1 MFENITTAGLTRRSF
16 VGAAGAVAAAAAL
29 AGCGASNASDAVQS
43 ATSNAS
49 NDSNATQANDNFRTV
64 DDIKSAG
71 SINIGV
77 FSDKAPFGYVDDSGK
92 YQGYDIVFAERIAK
106 ELGVTPNYISTDGA
120 NRVPYLESN
129 QADLMLANFTVTDER
144 AEKVDFTD
152 PYMKVQLGVV
162 SPESAEITSVD
173 QLKGKKLIVSKGTT
187 AETYFEKNYPDVELV
202 KYDAYADAY
211 NALLDGRGDAFSTDN
226 TEVLAWAKSN
236 PGYVVGIDDLGDTDT
251 IAGAVHK
258 GNDSLLKFVNDLIEG
273 PLAEENFFHN
283 DYDQTLKP
291 VYGDEVDPD
300 TIVVEGGKVS

>member
-1 MFENITTAGLTRRSF
+1 MLSNINNAIVSRRTFLAGTGVVATS
-16 VGAAGAVAAAAAL
+16 AVL
-29 AGCGASNASDAVQS
+29 AGCGSSASDASDAVQE
-43 ATSNAS
+43 ATS
-49 NDSNATQANDNFRTV
+49 DSSTSDDTESNDNFKTV
-64 DDIKSAG
+64 DDIKAAG
-71 SINIGV
+71 TINIGV
-77 FSDKAPFGYVDDSGK
+77 FSDKAPFGYVDDDGN
-92 YQGYDIVFAERIAK
+92 YAGYDIVFAERIAQ

-173 QLKGKKLIVSKGTT
+173 QLDGKTLIVSKGTT
-187 AETYFEKNYPDVELV
+187 AETYFEENYPNVNLQ

-226 TEVLAWAKSN
+226 TEVLAWAKTN

-258 GNDSLLKFVNDLIEG
+258 GNDTLLQFVNDLIEG

-283 DYDQTLKP
+283 DYEQTLEP
-291 VYGDEVDPD
+291 VYGDDVDPD
-300 TIVVEGGKVS
+300 TIVVEGGKV

>member
-1 MFENITTAGLTRRSF
+1 MFENIAKSGITRRSF
-16 VGAAGAVAAAAAL
+16 LAGSGIVAASAVL
-29 AGCGASNASDAVQS
+29 AGCGSSASDASDAVQE
-43 ATSNAS
+43 ATS
-49 NDSNATQANDNFRTV
+49 DSSSSDDTQSNDNFKTV
-64 DDIKSAG
+64 DDIKAAG
-71 SINIGV
+71 TINIGV
-77 FSDKAPFGYVDDSGK
+77 FSDKAPFGYVDDDGN
-92 YQGYDIVFAERIAK
+92 YAGYDIVFAERIAQ

-162 SPESAEITSVD
+162 SPEDAEITSVD
-173 QLKGKKLIVSKGTT
+173 QLDGKTLIVSKGTT
-187 AETYFEKNYPDVELV
+187 AETYFEENYPNVNLQ

-226 TEVLAWAKSN
+226 TEVLAWAKTN

-258 GNDSLLKFVNDLIEG
+258 GNDTLLQFINDLIEG

-283 DYDQTLKP
+283 DYEQTLEP
-291 VYGDEVDPD
+291 VYGDDVDPD
-300 TIVVEGGKVS
+300 TIVVEGGQV